1 MLTLS
6 RIMVSTGD
14 HFWIEAYH
22 PTAQQFGK
30 KPEIKTKEQK
40 NGDRNMTTLKSS
52 PSNNDGIM
60 TNGLET
66 NK

>member
-1 MLTLS
+1 
-6 RIMVSTGD
+6 MVSAGN

-22 PTAQQFGK
+22 PTAQQVEK
-30 KPEIKTKEQK
+30 KPEIKSKEQR

-60 TNGLET
+60 TKFFET

>member
-1 MLTLS
+1 
-6 RIMVSTGD
+6 MVSTGD

-30 KPEIKTKEQK
+30 KPEIKSKELK
-40 NGDRNMTTLKSS
+40 NGDRTMATPKSL

-60 TNGLET
+60 THGLKA